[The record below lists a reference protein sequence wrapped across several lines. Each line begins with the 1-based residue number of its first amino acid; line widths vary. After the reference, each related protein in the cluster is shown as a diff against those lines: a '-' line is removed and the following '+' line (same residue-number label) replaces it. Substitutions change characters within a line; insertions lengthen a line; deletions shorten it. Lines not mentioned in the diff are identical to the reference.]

1 MEEQGAT
8 GAKEEPL
15 AEPGAL
21 RNEEDSSD
29 GGTCVVQEEE
39 DGEGAPLTT
48 TPGGQRQKV
57 RTGETLAKFLHWA
70 CAKDRGL
77 STYEALFLRGEGSDV
92 EICALGKKWN
102 LHRVFLC
109 KSRYFA
115 SMFSGVWR
123 ESNMSSIELHMPDE
137 NIDAEALHEVL
148 GSLYGKAVNIP
159 PGRVI
164 PILATA
170 SMLQVDDVI
179 CQCGEIMKEAVS
191 AQTVCRYCYAAENY
205 GLPHIRAACCR
216 WLLDNLIARSTEQ
229 LLLGVSLDL
238 MKELISSSELLVLKA
253 EMDVYHTL
261 KRWVFLHMQP
271 RWRCVRRAT
280 LADADLWFERQSKES
295 EGVAFLDTD
304 QGRAFRPVFEQLRLA
319 YIVCD
324 LPSAATL
331 KRERLIPASWLASVY
346 KEQWLILNV
355 AQQSWELGPAD
366 VCLSGLQ
373 ASSMRCGIQLEGEQQ
388 CSWTW
393 PGFSFTWDLVV
404 CYSNRCIT
412 FHRCALNKPGGLGFS
427 FLWQRK
433 VAFRLRMV
441 SLDRDGRAIF
451 RKTTVYQLLTLK
463 QNQELE
469 VLNLQNQDVVF
480 PIYLAFNF
488 LYLPKKSG
496 AAQSEDP

>member
-1 MEEQGAT
+1 M
-8 GAKEEPL
+8 

-21 RNEEDSSD
+21 GNEEESAEAGMDVLRD
-29 GGTCVVQEEE
+29 REER
-39 DGEGAPLTT
+39 EGAQVTAARPGQKRKVTGRK
-48 TPGGQRQKV
+48 TPVTSIRGV
-57 RTGETLAKFLHWA
+57 RASA
-70 CAKDRGL
+70 RGL
-77 STYEALFLRGEGSDV
+77 GRYEALFLSGEGSDV

-115 SMFSGVWR
+115 SMFSGAWR

-164 PILATA
+164 PVLATA

-191 AQTVCRYCYAAENY
+191 AQTVCSYCYAAENY
-205 GLPHIRAACCR
+205 GLPHIRAVCCR

-229 LLLGVSLDL
+229 LLLDVSLDL

-253 EMDVYHTL
+253 EVDVYHTL

-271 RWRCVRRAT
+271 RWRCIQRVT
-280 LADADLWFERQSKES
+280 LADADSWFERQSKAS
-295 EGVAFLDTD
+295 EGAAFLDTD
-304 QGRAFRPVFEQLRLA
+304 QGRVFRPVFEQLRLA

-346 KEQWLILNV
+346 KEQWLTFLP
-355 AQQSWELGPAD
+355 AQPKKPLGRGFIY
-366 VCLSGLQ
+366 VSGLHGK
-373 ASSMRCGIQLEGEQQ
+373 SMRCGVKLTGEQEFM
-388 CSWTW
+388 WAW
-393 PGFSFTWDLVV
+393 PSLRFPWDLVG
-404 CYSNRCIT
+404 YHYNRCVT
-412 FHRCALNKPGGLGFS
+412 FYHSERVQAGHLGVR
-427 FLWQRK
+427 FLWKTQ
-433 VAFRLRMV
+433 VAFRLCLV
-441 SLDRDGRAIF
+441 SLDRKGRAIF
-451 RKTTVYQLLTLK
+451 RKTTEYQLLSLGK
-463 QNQELE
+463 NEELV

-480 PIYLAFNF
+480 PMYLACNF
-488 LYLPKKSG
+488 LNLRRK
-496 AAQSEDP
+496 

>member
-1 MEEQGAT
+1 M
-8 GAKEEPL
+8 

-21 RNEEDSSD
+21 GNEEESAEAGMDVLRD
-29 GGTCVVQEEE
+29 REER
-39 DGEGAPLTT
+39 EGAQLTAARPGQKRKVT
-48 TPGGQRQKV
+48 GSETPATSIRWV
-57 RTGETLAKFLHWA
+57 RARAE
-70 CAKDRGL
+70 GL
-77 STYEALFLRGEGSDV
+77 STDEALFLSGEGSDV

-148 GSLYGKAVNIP
+148 GSLYRKAVNIP
-159 PGRVI
+159 LGRVI

-191 AQTVCRYCYAAENY
+191 VQTVCRYCYAAENY
-205 GLPHIRAACCR
+205 GLPHIRAVCCR

-253 EMDVYHTL
+253 EMDVHTL
-261 KRWVFLHMQP
+261 KRWVFLYMQP
-271 RWRCVRRAT
+271 RWRCVRRVT
-280 LADADLWFERQSKES
+280 LADADVWFERQSKAS
-295 EGVAFLDTD
+295 EGAAFLDTE
-304 QGRAFRPVFEQLRLA
+304 QARAFRPVFEQLRLA

-346 KEQWLILNV
+346 KEQWLTFLPTQPKKLLEPAFIYVSDLHGKSMWCGV
-355 AQQSWELGPAD
+355 QLTREQEFMWAWPSLRFPWELVG
-366 VCLSGLQ
+366 
-373 ASSMRCGIQLEGEQQ
+373 
-388 CSWTW
+388 
-393 PGFSFTWDLVV
+393 
-404 CYSNRCIT
+404 CYYNRCIA
-412 FHRCALNKPGGLGFS
+412 FHRCVLHKAGSLGFR
-427 FLWQRK
+427 FLWQTE
-433 VAFRLRMV
+433 VAFRLCLV
-441 SLDRDGRAIF
+441 SLDRKR
-451 RKTTVYQLLTLK
+451 
-463 QNQELE
+463 
-469 VLNLQNQDVVF
+469 
-480 PIYLAFNF
+480 
-488 LYLPKKSG
+488 
-496 AAQSEDP
+496 